1 MESGSLPG
9 KHVLLDLYGA
19 DCSHSKTELGT
30 ILINAAENC
39 SATVLSSNLHHFGEG
54 FGITGVVLLAES
66 HISIHT
72 WPEKSYIAIDIFMCG
87 DCDPL
92 DALPVLEK
100 AFSAKK
106 VEMQVIVRGNDKI

>member
-1 MESGSLPG
+1 MSNGSLPG

-19 DCSHSKTELGT
+19 DCSHSKTDLGA
-30 ILINAAENC
+30 ILKTAAEDC
-39 SATVLSSNLHHFGEG
+39 SATVLGSNLHHFGDG

-92 DALPVLEK
+92 NALPVFKK
-100 AFSAKK
+100 AFSAQDT
-106 VEMQVIVRGNDKI
+106 EIQVITRGNDKR